1 MEPDNQAMAKLVL
14 KIYIRVLLYVSNDL
28 NNNKIN
34 TFLVYLNDLVSRNK
48 AREEHD
54 DDFKSIDQ
62 LYIESIANKNLLKYK
77 KKCKKSSEEDGKDG
91 DGKDGDGKDGDGKD
105 GPGDG
110 EDGDGKD
117 GDGKDG
123 PGDGEDGKAAEAVA
137 VAKAAEVAEVAEV
150 AEAAEA
156 VAKAVED
163 GKDGDGKDGAGDG
176 DGGPEAAAKAP
187 GDGKD
192 GAAEAAAKAAGDGKD
207 GGPVGADGE
216 PVGVDGGPVG
226 ADGGLVGAEE
236 ARDIDNAIQHILA
249 KTKNIEYY
257 HKTFSHSTFQALYK
271 SLENIVKKGEPV
283 LLAGIPQM
291 DSINILKKY
300 MDEFDRQI
308 KKKTLAPEVAPEV
321 AKAELAPEA
330 AGAEQISQNSAK
342 MHDAEKFF
350 DDADEDLKTYI
361 NTLIEYAIKE
371 NEYKYIYGVGEKYP
385 VLKPPPPANLSA
397 ESNKLA
403 TEYAQI
409 FAKEKVAKR
418 KNTPVLRNPVSAPI
432 PPRKAKVAKAAEVAP
447 AELETEVEAGPEVVA
462 LEPEVALAGP
472 EDGDGDGAEAK
483 APEVV
488 AAPKIGEA
496 DKVIADKVEAGP
508 EVEAEPKIGEG
519 LEAQKIALEKQIF
532 TINDMLLLEKD
543 AAKKN
548 SLIRKKKLLTQRIKA
563 IEQNLTMRDKLHEQ
577 TQKVQ
582 KVADT
587 AKQFKKILRL

>member
-1 MEPDNQAMAKLVL
+1 MEADNQAMAKLVL

-105 GPGDG
+105 GDGKDGPGDG
-110 EDGDGKD
+110 E
-117 GDGKDG
+117 DG

-137 VAKAAEVAEVAEV
+137 VAKAAEVAEV
-150 AEAAEA
+150 AEA

-207 GGPVGADGE
+207 GGPVGADGG

-226 ADGGLVGAEE
+226 ADGGPVGAEE
-236 ARDIDNAIQHILA
+236 ARDIDNAIQDILA

-257 HKTFSHSTFQALYK
+257 HKTFSHDTFQALYK

-342 MHDAEKFF
+342 MHDAEKFLNK
-350 DDADEDLKTYI
+350 ADGPLKKYI

-371 NEYKYIYGVGEKYP
+371 NEYKAANGELSMYP

-418 KNTPVLRNPVSAPI
+418 KNTPVLRNPVFAPI

-496 DKVIADKVEAGP
+496 DKVIADKVEAEP
-508 EVEAEPKIGEG
+508 EVVAAPKIGEG

-548 SLIRKKKLLTQRIKA
+548 SLIGKKKLLTQRIKA
-563 IEQNLTMRDKLHEQ
+563 IERSLAIRDKLLEQ

-587 AKQFKKILRL
+587 AKQFKKRY

>member
-123 PGDGEDGKAAEAVA
+123 PGDGEDG
-137 VAKAAEVAEVAEV
+137 
-150 AEAAEA
+150 
-156 VAKAVED
+156 
-163 GKDGDGKDGAGDG
+163 
-176 DGGPEAAAKAP
+176 
-187 GDGKD
+187 
-192 GAAEAAAKAAGDGKD
+192 KAAGDGKD